1 MLTILIIIII
11 TALIDE
17 ATIQTNL
24 RNKSYE
30 VLDFGERG
38 KPQYLDEKKKKK
50 LSELFFT
57 GTINDKFL
65 THLLIRQLSYCAR
78 FNLTGTLM
86 LKTVCYHKSY

>member
-1 MLTILIIIII
+1 MLTILIVKII

-30 VLDFGERG
+30 VLVFGERG
-38 KPQYLDEKKKKK
+38 KPQYLDEKKKK

-57 GTINDKFL
+57 STINDKFL